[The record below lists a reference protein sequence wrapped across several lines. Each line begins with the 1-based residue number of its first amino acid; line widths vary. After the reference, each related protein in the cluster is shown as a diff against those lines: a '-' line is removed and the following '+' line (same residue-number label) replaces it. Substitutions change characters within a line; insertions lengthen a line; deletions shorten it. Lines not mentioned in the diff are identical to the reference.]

1 VSRST
6 LRIWEDEGL
15 IRPVRTQS
23 GYRTYSPEQ
32 VERLK
37 QIQRLRNEKN
47 LNIAAIRHLIDAEP
61 GEAGD
66 SAEPGTSHPIGEQLR
81 GLHEKRQLTILEV
94 AERTGLSHGYL
105 SSLERGQSNASVA
118 TLQKL
123 SVFYQTNILA
133 FFSDSRQPRKLVRFQ
148 NRKHIPNEP
157 GIDIELL
164 ASGSNLMEPH
174 LFCLAP
180 ARRAAAP
187 ITIQARSLYLY

>member
-1 VSRST
+1 MSRST

-81 GLHEKRQLTILEV
+81 G
-94 AERTGLSHGYL
+94 
-105 SSLERGQSNASVA
+105 
-118 TLQKL
+118 
-123 SVFYQTNILA
+123 
-133 FFSDSRQPRKLVRFQ
+133 
-148 NRKHIPNEP
+148 
-157 GIDIELL
+157 
-164 ASGSNLMEPH
+164 
-174 LFCLAP
+174 
-180 ARRAAAP
+180 
-187 ITIQARSLYLY
+187 